1 MSDPGQSF
9 RFDRYTLETARGV
22 LLGPDGEIPLRPK
35 SYQVLLYLVTHPGR
49 LVGRQEL
56 LDAVWGKTVITDD
69 SLTQCLV
76 EIRRALGDEAR
87 KTVRTV
93 PRRGYLF
100 DVPVAPLKPHREP
113 PATRGRDGR
122 DQAATRTAARQ
133 PSLRVLAVTGLVLL
147 ALALVWLGTGRE
159 AAPPP
164 PESTAAVPLAP
175 NGIAVL
181 PFVDMSGTGDQG
193 YLGDGIAEEILN
205 TLAQSRDLRVI
216 ARTSSFSFR
225 DRPVDI
231 RTIAGQLGVS
241 YVLEGSVRRSGNR
254 VRIVAQLID
263 ARDGAHRWS
272 ESFER
277 ELDEIFVVQDEI
289 AGEVAKALQA
299 LLSSPPTGPAIRDV
313 KAYEHFLRGRFLFH
327 RRADGDVERA
337 RQHFETA
344 VELDPDYAAAWAAL
358 AGAYAVQFDSNN
370 PAEEP
375 GFEPAREAAARALAL
390 DPSSVEGHLR
400 TASLL
405 FMAGDE
411 AGMRRHWEIAETLD
425 PENPL
430 LLGFQAGLALRYG
443 DHAAAVERQQRAVQR
458 DPMSPL
464 NRLNLAFMLLAA
476 GRPDEARTQVLA
488 VRELTP
494 ERPEIDLVLA
504 SALILEQRFAEAAAF
519 LDDLPEDSDG
529 EAVLAIVT
537 HALGQDADHQAAIAR
552 LRGRDTAPAATA
564 LAEVHAQR
572 GDVEGAWQWLEESRR
587 RIPPDAGAEFDWL
600 QQTSSSA
607 FLGPLHD
614 DPRWA
619 ALFDD
624 DSARIS
630 AKND

>member
-9 RFDRYTLETARGV
+9 HFDRYTLATARGV
-22 LLGPDGEIPLRPK
+22 LLGPHGEIPLRPK
-35 SYQVLLYLVTHPGR
+35 SYQVLFHLVTHHGR

-56 LDAVWGKTVITDD
+56 LDAVWGKSAITDD

-87 KTVRTV
+87 KMVRTV

-100 DVPVAPLKPHREP
+100 DVPVVPEPRREP
-113 PATRGRDGR
+113 PATGGRAGRD
-122 DQAATRTAARQ
+122 DAVTRTSARR
-133 PSLRVLAVTGLVLL
+133 PSLRVLAVTALVLL
-147 ALALVWLGTGRE
+147 APALAWLGSDRE
-159 AAPPP
+159 AAPPL
-164 PESTAAVPLAP
+164 PESAVAVASEP

-181 PFVDMSGTGDQG
+181 PFVDMNGADDPTH
-193 YLGDGIAEEILN
+193 LGDGIAEEILN
-205 TLAQSRDLRVI
+205 TLAQSTNLKVT

-231 RTIAGQLGVS
+231 RTIAEQLGVS

-254 VRIVAQLID
+254 VRIIAQLID
-263 ARDGAHRWS
+263 ARDGAYRWS

-277 ELDEIFVVQDEI
+277 ELDEIFAVQGEI
-289 AGEVAKALQA
+289 AGQVANALQA
-299 LLSSPPTGPAIRDV
+299 LLSGAPAGPASHDF

-344 VELDPDYAAAWAAL
+344 VELDPGYAAAWAAL
-358 AGAYAVQFDSNN
+358 AGTYAVQFDSRN

-390 DPSSVEGHLR
+390 DPRSVEGHLR

-405 FMAGDE
+405 SMAGDE
-411 AGMRRHWEIAETLD
+411 AGARRHWEIAETLD
-425 PENPL
+425 PDNPL
-430 LLGFQAGLALRYG
+430 LLGFKAGLALRYG
-443 DHAAAVERQQRAVQR
+443 DHATSVERQQRVVQR
-458 DPMSPL
+458 DPMSPV

-494 ERPEIDLVLA
+494 ERPEIDLLLA
-504 SALILEQRFAEAAAF
+504 TALILEQRFAEAAAL

-529 EAVLAIVT
+529 DAVLAIVT
-537 HALGQDADHQAAIAR
+537 HALGREADYEAAIER
-552 LRGRDTAPAATA
+552 LRGRDIAPAATA

-587 RIPPDAGAEFDWL
+587 RIPPDAGAEVDWL

-630 AKND
+630 AKNR